1 MKPLTIFTHVPK
13 TAGTSFMHS
22 VLIPTFG
29 EDRIVDVQIR
39 QFRNRVHEEHEVV
52 VGHNA
57 YGGHLLT
64 RRPVRY
70 VTFLREPIDRAISH
84 YYFIRGCDPR
94 LCQHPLYGEAMR
106 LSLSDF
112 YRQQRFQNGMARMIA
127 GFWWDN
133 WMANLPG
140 IEKMLRRVA
149 ESNLRTRYVAFGI
162 QERFHES
169 IKHIVHDFGWKCL
182 PTRERHKETH
192 DRIGM
197 SDLDSNTLEVLIDA
211 HQADI
216 DLYRYAEQLF
226 DTRVR
231 ETCLD
236 E

>member
-1 MKPLTIFTHVPK
+1 
-13 TAGTSFMHS
+13 
-22 VLIPTFG
+22 
-29 EDRIVDVQIR
+29 
-39 QFRNRVHEEHEVV
+39 
-52 VGHNA
+52 
-57 YGGHLLT
+57 
-64 RRPVRY
+64 
-70 VTFLREPIDRAISH
+70 
-84 YYFIRGCDPR
+84 
-94 LCQHPLYGEAMR
+94 MR

-112 YRQQRFQNGMARMIA
+112 YRQRRFQNGMARMIA

-133 WMANLPG
+133 WMANVPG

-182 PTRERHKETH
+182 PTRERHKVTH

-197 SDLDSNTLEVLIDA
+197 SDLDSDTLEVLIDG

-216 DLYRYAEQLF
+216 DLYRYAERLF

-231 ETCLD
+231 ETRLD
-236 E
+236 VDIGLPMK